1 MTVIS
6 DIINSNKG
14 NKGLLRTLVSE
25 QLVNSNIFYCQ
36 QPFIN
41 IIMWLCS
48 YSYCVLV
55 MLGGRVLLKQKKKE
69 FIKKYLY
76 IFMSC
81 EASEPLGI

>member
-41 IIMWLCS
+41 IIMQLCS
-48 YSYCVLV
+48 YSYCVLI

-69 FIKKYLY
+69 LIKKIIY
-76 IFMSC
+76 IYV
-81 EASEPLGI
+81 L